1 MFPEK
6 GIFGISRRNIDKKGR
21 IFLPKFTNAEE
32 KDQLVICLESP
43 EYLTL
48 YNVETLTKRVQEL
61 RKGILASKNQDTIN
75 KLEAELEKIFHV
87 CITKCNVDSQHRI
100 LIPAEFVSKMKFCGE
115 VVVMGTDDSI
125 RISNPDNIESDE
137 FGSLTKKM

>member
-6 GIFGISRRNIDKKGR
+6 GIFGISRRNIDYKGR
-21 IFLPKFTNAEE
+21 IFMPKFTEAEE
-32 KDQLVICLESP
+32 KDQLVICVENP

-61 RKGILASKNQDTIN
+61 RKGILASKNQEKID
-75 KLEAELEKIFHV
+75 KLEAELEKLYKS
-87 CITKCNVDSQHRI
+87 CITKTRIDSQGR
-100 LIPAEFVSKMKFCGE
+100 LSIPVELVSKMKFSDE
-115 VVVMGTDDSI
+115 VVVMGTNDSV
-125 RISNPDNIESDE
+125 RISNPDNNESDE